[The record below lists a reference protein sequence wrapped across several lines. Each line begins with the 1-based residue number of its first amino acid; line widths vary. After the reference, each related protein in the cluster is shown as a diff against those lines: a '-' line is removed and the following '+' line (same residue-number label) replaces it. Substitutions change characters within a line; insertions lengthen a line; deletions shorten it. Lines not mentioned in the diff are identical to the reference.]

1 MSGNKRVFY
10 ACLGVKQCNS
20 SGAYEGVISGA
31 VSLSRNFNTISKR
44 GSTNPVATYGELPDV
59 EFTYKSYLKNFGGLG
74 AEAGLNAPIG
84 LDLVIGN
91 DTSPLL
97 NGGSSVRVNYALLSN
112 ITISMPVDGFFTIQK
127 TYKGFVKETGTG
139 GFIDTATSDANVA
152 RREFYVSGA
161 PEALD
166 GELQNVEI
174 SIDINRTF
182 IPQFATRKPYA
193 SAINFP
199 IQSSVTFDVLVQGA
213 DAYGIDTNY
222 SACQNP
228 RSYKTNLNI
237 QFCGGGIDI
246 AKAYVTSLKYSGG
259 DANTNDSLRAS
270 VTYTSYSAPQ
280 DLNPVIIM
288 DTLTNPCE

>member
-1 MSGNKRVFY
+1 VSGNQRVFY

-20 SGAYEGVISGA
+20 PGAYQGVISGA
-31 VSLSRNFNTISKR
+31 VSLNRSFNTIAKR

-59 EFTYKSYLKNFGGLG
+59 EFTYKSYLNNFSGLDD
-74 AEAGLNAPIG
+74 EAGVNDPIG

-127 TYKGFVKETGTG
+127 TYKGFVKETGSG
-139 GFIDTATSDANVA
+139 GTIGSASNANVP
-152 RREFYVSGA
+152 RRQFYIGGA
-161 PEALD
+161 PEQLVGA
-166 GELQNVEI
+166 LQNVEI

-199 IQSSVTFDVLVQGA
+199 IQSSVTFDVLAQGA
-213 DAYGIDTNY
+213 DGYGIDALY

-228 RSYKTNLNI
+228 RSYKTNLSI
-237 QFCGGGIDI
+237 QFCGGGIGI
-246 AKAYVTSLKYSGG
+246 NKAYITSLKYSGG
-259 DANTNDSLRAS
+259 DANTPDNLRAS
-270 VTYTSYSAPQ
+270 VTYTSYSSPQ
-280 DLNPVIIM
+280 NIEPIIIM
-288 DTLTNPCE
+288 DTLQNPCE